1 MPPANLTND
10 NTVFII
16 CTRLDLNNKNKIQV
30 FLVIITLNMR
40 MSIKIIEKFIH
51 FYFFDDIHF
60 FLDSFQ

>member
-30 FLVIITLNMR
+30 FLAIITLNMR
-40 MSIKIIEKFIH
+40 MSIKMIEKINS
-51 FYFFDDIHF
+51 
-60 FLDSFQ
+60 FLFL